1 MYGQRINKSAS
12 LAAAMLFGCAV
23 WLSACGGGDGL
34 QDEGSADGDRA
45 TSSSDAPAWPSQ
57 AISAAD
63 SAAGGALSGINFPPT
78 QGTSGAGAFLRGVY
92 NYGYTKTQIKN
103 ANATFSSMRLPIN
116 VETANS
122 PAALARLKSYVDQFA
137 GKHAIICM
145 FDTLTGNQ
153 TGHGDGRPNDIN
165 EMGAAWA
172 KIHAVFASY
181 PNVRYEIFNEPFGYS
196 KSDPQAYVNDMKAI
210 IRKGGLPP
218 GKSILD
224 GMGYAA
230 DIDLVVQGGWSGDLA
245 YHFYPNWSSDHSQE
259 AYSTRA
265 QTDLGRW
272 SKRTWVT
279 EFGANLGWGASNGY
293 ADSCYGSYIDAN
305 QAYSADVNAL
315 RGLDDAL
322 RSLRGRGQG
331 VKGTFAWHGWH
342 NDDSYDFWASDSF
355 NGACKIRKIQAND

>member
-1 MYGQRINKSAS
+1 MHGKMNKSAS
-12 LAAAMLFGCAV
+12 LAAAMLFGCAI
-23 WLSACGGGDGL
+23 WLSACGGGNSL
-34 QDEGSADGDRA
+34 QDDGPANSDLVA
-45 TSSSDAPAWPSQ
+45 SSSDL
-57 AISAAD
+57 SASSLQTNSATKA
-63 SAAGGALSGINFPPT
+63 AAGGALSGINFPPT
-78 QGTSGAGAFLRGVY
+78 QGTSGTGAFLAGVY
-92 NYGYTKTQIKN
+92 DYSYTTMQIKN
-103 ANATFSSMRLPIN
+103 ANQTFNSMRLPIN
-116 VETANS
+116 VETANN
-122 PAALARLKSYVDQFA
+122 PAALAKLKSYVDQFA
-137 GKHAIICM
+137 GQHAIICM
-145 FDTLTGNQ
+145 FDTVTGNQ
-153 TGHGDGRPNDIN
+153 TGHADGRPNDIN

-172 KIHAVFASY
+172 KIHAVFAKY

-196 KSDPQAYVNDMKAI
+196 KSDPQAYVRDMKAI

-218 GKSILD
+218 TKSILD

-245 YHFYPNWSSDHSQE
+245 YHFYPNWSPDHSQE

-265 QTDLGRW
+265 QIDLGQW

-279 EFGANLGWGASNGY
+279 EFGANLRWGAGNGY
-293 ADSCYGSYIDAN
+293 VDSCYGTYINAN

-342 NDDSYDFWASDSF
+342 NNDSYDFWASKST
-355 NGACKIRKIQAND
+355 NGACKIRTIQAND